1 MAIFGKDGTVTYE
14 GAVLAV
20 ESRTVRIMSD
30 VWAIEYYATVIEA
43 DGVSKV
49 VTLGNDEF
57 REYMSTAKVDAPQ
70 AVIEKWKAEV
80 KAAQERALAE
90 EIARDRAARAENF
103 CSRIEA
109 GRNVVVVRGRKVA
122 IGTKGTVKIVRGGN
136 YGTSALIAT
145 VVKDVW
151 VNIGNLAVDHALL
164 TNGEPIS
171 GETWE
176 SVQAAMMRE
185 EDARLAAMPKNG
197 DKVRFKADPS
207 RQGVVFWVR
216 GDRLGFKETP
226 SSDPVWANASDVEA
240 VTADFTI
247 PENIAASLP
256 APFNRL
262 SVLKPD
268 GDKYLAL
275 DVKGRVIAM
284 MPPTSAMA
292 LIERVSA

>member
-14 GAVLAV
+14 GAVI
-20 ESRTVRIMSD
+20 STGNSIVRIMSD
-30 VWAIEYYATVIEA
+30 VWATEYHAVVVQGDDTYAIVH
-43 DGVSKV
+43 
-49 VTLGNDEF
+49 LGNDEF
-57 REYMSTAKVDAPQ
+57 YEYMSTATVDAPQ
-70 AVIEKWKAEV
+70 AVIEKWEAEV

-103 CSRIEA
+103 CTRIDA
-109 GRNVVVVRGRKVA
+109 GRKVVVVRGRKVKV
-122 IGTKGTVKIVRGGN
+122 GTKGTVKIVRSSG
-136 YGTSALIAT
+136 YGTSALLAT
-145 VVKDVW
+145 SGDDVW

-164 TNGEPIS
+164 KNGEPIS

-176 SVQAAMMRE
+176 SVQAAMMSE
-185 EDARLAAMPKNG
+185 ENARLAAMPKNG
-197 DKVRFKADPS
+197 DKVRLKADPA

-284 MPPTSAMA
+284 MPSTSAMA

>member
-20 ESRTVRIMSD
+20 ENRTVRIMSD
-30 VWAIEYYATVIEA
+30 VWAIEYYATVLEA
-43 DGVSKV
+43 DGSTKV

-57 REYMSTAKVDAPQ
+57 REHMSTAKVDAPQ

-145 VVKDVW
+145 VVADVW

-164 TNGEPIS
+164 KNGEPIS

-197 DKVRFKADPS
+197 DKVRFKGDPS

-240 VTADFTI
+240 VAADFTI

>member
-1 MAIFGKDGTVTYE
+1 MAIKHNDGTVTHE
-14 GAVLAV
+14 GAVI
-20 ESRTVRIMSD
+20 STGGSIVRIMSD
-30 VWAIEYYATVIEA
+30 VWATEFHCVVVNPDGTYATVY
-43 DGVSKV
+43 
-49 VTLGNDEF
+49 LGNDEF
-57 REYMSTAKVDAPQ
+57 GTTGSATVDAPQ

-109 GRNVVVVRGRKVA
+109 GRKVVVVRGRKVPV
-122 IGTKGTVKIVRGGN
+122 GTKGTVKIVRGGN

-176 SVQAAMMRE
+176 TVQAAMMRE

-197 DKVRFKADPS
+197 DKVRLKADPA

>member
-20 ESRTVRIMSD
+20 ENRTVRIMSD
-30 VWAIEYYATVIEA
+30 VWAIEYYATVLEA
-43 DGVSKV
+43 DGSTKV

-57 REYMSTAKVDAPQ
+57 REHMSTAKVDAPQ

-164 TNGEPIS
+164 KNGEPIS

-197 DKVRFKADPS
+197 DKVRFKGDPS

-240 VTADFTI
+240 VAADFTI

>member
-20 ESRTVRIMSD
+20 ESRTARIMSD
-30 VWAIEYYATVIEA
+30 VWAIEYYATVLEA
-43 DGVSKV
+43 DGSTRN

-57 REYMSTAKVDAPQ
+57 YEYMSTATVDAPQ
-70 AVIEKWKAEV
+70 AVIEKWEAEV

-109 GRNVVVVRGRKVA
+109 GRKVVVVRGRKVKV
-122 IGTKGTVKIVRGGN
+122 GTKGTVKIVRGGN

-145 VVKDVW
+145 SGDDVW

-176 SVQAAMMRE
+176 SVQAAMMLE

-197 DKVRFKADPS
+197 DKVRFKGDPS

>member
-30 VWAIEYYATVIEA
+30 VWAIGYYATVIEA
-43 DGVSKV
+43 DGSTKV

-57 REYMSTAKVDAPQ
+57 REYMSTATVDAPQ
-70 AVIEKWKAEV
+70 AAIEKWKAEV

-109 GRNVVVVRGRKVA
+109 GRNVVVVRGRKVPV
-122 IGTKGTVKIVRGGN
+122 GTKGTVKIVRGGN

-145 VVKDVW
+145 AVKDVW

-164 TNGEPIS
+164 NNGEPIS

-176 SVQAAMMRE
+176 TVQAAMMRE

-197 DKVRFKADPS
+197 DKVRLKADPA
-207 RQGVVFWVR
+207 RQGVIFWVR

-247 PENIAASLP
+247 PENVAASLP

-292 LIERVSA
+292 LIGRVSA

>member
-20 ESRTVRIMSD
+20 ENRTVRIMSD

-57 REYMSTAKVDAPQ
+57 REYMSTATVDAPQ

-164 TNGEPIS
+164 KNGEPIS

-197 DKVRFKADPS
+197 DKVRLKADPA

-292 LIERVSA
+292 LIGRVSA

>member
-57 REYMSTAKVDAPQ
+57 REYMSTATVDAPQ

-164 TNGEPIS
+164 KNGEPIS

-197 DKVRFKADPS
+197 DKVRLKGNPA

-292 LIERVSA
+292 LIGRVSA

>member
-30 VWAIEYYATVIEA
+30 VWAIGYYATVIEA
-43 DGVSKV
+43 DGSTKV

-57 REYMSTAKVDAPQ
+57 REYMSTATVDAPL

-109 GRNVVVVRGRKVA
+109 GRNVVVVRGRKVPV
-122 IGTKGTVKIVRGGN
+122 GTKGTVKIVRGGN

-145 VVKDVW
+145 AVKDVW

-197 DKVRFKADPS
+197 DKVRLKADPA
-207 RQGVVFWVR
+207 RQGVIFWVR

-240 VTADFTI
+240 VTAEFTI
-247 PENIAASLP
+247 PENVAASLP

>member
-20 ESRTVRIMSD
+20 ENRTVRIMSD
-30 VWAIEYYATVIEA
+30 VWAIEYYATVLEA
-43 DGVSKV
+43 DGSTKV

-57 REYMSTAKVDAPQ
+57 REHMSTAKVDAPQ

-109 GRNVVVVRGRKVA
+109 GRGVVVVRGRKVA

-164 TNGEPIS
+164 KNGEPIS

-197 DKVRFKADPS
+197 DKVRFKGDPS

-240 VTADFTI
+240 VAADFTI

>member
-20 ESRTVRIMSD
+20 ENRTVRIMSD
-30 VWAIEYYATVIEA
+30 VWAIEYYATVLEA
-43 DGVSKV
+43 DGSTKV

-57 REYMSTAKVDAPQ
+57 REHMSTAKVDAPQ

-145 VVKDVW
+145 VVADVW

-164 TNGEPIS
+164 KNGEPIS

-176 SVQAAMMRE
+176 SVQAAMMLE

-197 DKVRFKADPS
+197 DKVRFKGDPS

-240 VTADFTI
+240 VAADFTI

>member
-70 AVIEKWKAEV
+70 AVIETWKAEV
-80 KAAQERALAE
+80 KGAQELALAE

-109 GRNVVVVRGRKVA
+109 GRNVVVVRGRKVPV
-122 IGTKGTVKIVRGGN
+122 GTKGTVKIVRGGN

-164 TNGEPIS
+164 KNGEPI
-171 GETWE
+171 
-176 SVQAAMMRE
+176 
-185 EDARLAAMPKNG
+185 
-197 DKVRFKADPS
+197 RFKGDPA

>member
-1 MAIFGKDGTVTYE
+1 MAIKHNDGTVTHE
-14 GAVLAV
+14 GAVI
-20 ESRTVRIMSD
+20 STGNSIVRIMSD
-30 VWAIEYYATVIEA
+30 VWATEYHAVVVQGDGTYAIVH
-43 DGVSKV
+43 
-49 VTLGNDEF
+49 LGNDEF
-57 REYMSTAKVDAPQ
+57 GTTGSAKVDAPQ

-109 GRNVVVVRGRKVA
+109 GRNVVVVRGRKVPV
-122 IGTKGTVKIVRGGN
+122 GTKGTVKIVRGGN

-164 TNGEPIS
+164 KNGEPIS

-197 DKVRFKADPS
+197 DKVRFKADPA